1 MDYQIIQL
9 SDELIY
15 IRWQR
20 TPKFNSGAD
29 AQFLADLQK
38 LLDEA
43 TTPQYFISD
52 LRRGRIADMR
62 SIRQLGQLTQHK
74 NWAGSSAFSQ
84 DPITSLL
91 VQSFRTF
98 APGQLATNDEIQAA
112 PADALKFLEQ
122 LKPGVT
128 DGIDWNAV
136 INEDSAGG

>member
-15 IRWQR
+15 IRWYR
-20 TPKFNSGAD
+20 TPRLNSGVD

-43 TTPQYFISD
+43 DTPQYFISD
-52 LRRGRIADMR
+52 LRRGRITDMR
-62 SIRQLGQLTQHK
+62 SIRHLSQLTKHK

-84 DPITSLL
+84 DPITGIL

-98 APGQLATNDEIQAA
+98 APGQRDANDEIQTT
-112 PADALKFLEQ
+112 PADALKFLDQ
-122 LKPGVT
+122 LKSGIT
-128 DGIDWNAV
+128 DGIDWDAV
-136 INEDSAGG
+136 INSD

>member
-15 IRWQR
+15 IRWHH
-20 TPKFNSGAD
+20 TPKPNSGAD
-29 AQFLADLQK
+29 TQFLADLQK

-84 DPITSLL
+84 DPITGLL

-98 APGQLATNDEIQAA
+98 SPGQLATNDEIQAA